1 VFDPGAL
8 TQLPD
13 VILREDGFPAERR
26 PRLVATGYGGSVR
39 ASFSGSSFY
48 LSTAGMEN
56 GSLDG
61 AFTLFSERK
70 PDRALQAKGALWKVQ
85 RALRRQSRSGFKFS
99 GEFSAHLWRRHLPA
113 LAGTDIINNF
123 QLYSERFFQQRME
136 YGVKAFFY
144 LDGTLH
150 DYLRG
155 YREYDVR
162 AIEPSTVNRAI
173 ELELEGYLQAD
184 GIAVMGESV
193 ARTLVEEYGVGADR
207 ITVVPPG
214 ANLSDEMAERVVAT
228 RQARGEV
235 EQFTVGFVGVYPE
248 RKGLPKLAAAV
259 AALRRD
265 NVPVRLQVVG
275 RCPDDIAAM
284 DGVDALGVIGKAT
297 EPNRFAD
304 AMARVDLGCQLSTAE
319 LYGIAVLEF
328 LRCGIPVLA
337 TQVGGITD
345 MLAGGGGIGLPVDV
359 TTEGVAAAIRTVID
373 DCAERQRLSAEA
385 AGRSDWARWQRTAT
399 TLGEMVAAHGA
410 R

>member
-1 VFDPGAL
+1 MFDPGAL